1 MKPPARQEIRA
12 RPGAQGTSRGAR
24 IAPFYAME
32 VLKAANRRQAEG
44 HDVLHLELG
53 EPGGGPP
60 PRAIAAA
67 AEALKNGTRLGY
79 TEANGLP
86 SLRARI
92 ARHYRDA
99 HGVTVDPARV
109 VITTGSS
116 AGFLLGFLA
125 AFGDGARIGVS
136 EPGYPAYRNILSSLG
151 MTPVGIPTDHAA
163 RFQLAPAMLEAAL
176 PLDGLIVASPANPT
190 GTMLSA
196 AALAETAR
204 WCAAHGVRLVAD
216 EVYHRITF
224 GEPATTALAASPD
237 ALVVN
242 SFSKYYAMTGWRVG
256 WMVVPADLIGPV
268 ERLSQ
273 NLYISA
279 PTLSQIAAEAAFDD
293 TVFLDAKVA
302 GYARTRAHLLEALP
316 RAGFDRLAPA
326 DGAFYIFA
334 DVSALTDD
342 STAFCERMLRET
354 GVATTPGIDFDP
366 VRGKRFL
373 RFAIAGPEEDMK
385 KAAERLIAWR
395 K

>member
-1 MKPPARQEIRA
+1 MQTQA
-12 RPGAQGTSRGAR
+12 RGAR

-60 PRAIAAA
+60 PRAVAAA
-67 AEALKNGTRLGY
+67 AEALKSGTRLGY
-79 TEANGLP
+79 TEANGMP
-86 SLRARI
+86 SLRTRI
-92 ARHYRDA
+92 ARHYRDTYD
-99 HGVTVDPARV
+99 VDVDPAQV

-116 AGFLLGFLA
+116 AGLLLGFLA

-151 MTPVGIPTDHAA
+151 MTAVGIPTDHAA
-163 RFQLAPAMLEAAL
+163 RFQLTLAMLDAAL
-176 PLDGLIVASPANPT
+176 PLDGLVIASPANPT
-190 GTMLSA
+190 GTMLDAS
-196 AALAETAR
+196 ALAETAP
-204 WCAAHGVRLVAD
+204 WCAAHGVRLISD
-216 EVYHRITF
+216 EVYHGITF
-224 GEPATTALAASPD
+224 GDRAATALGCSPD

-256 WMVVPADLIGPV
+256 WMVVPADLLSAV

-293 TVFLDAKVA
+293 SAFLDAKVA

-326 DGAFYIFA
+326 DGAFYLFA

-342 STAFCERMLRET
+342 SAAFCERMLVET

-366 VRGKRFL
+366 QRGNRFL
-373 RFAIAGPEEDMK
+373 RFAIAGPEEQMLE
-385 KAAERLIAWR
+385 AARRVAAWR
-395 K
+395 RST